1 MTKTKESNLFIELDD
16 EKGKKIP
23 RFSCC
28 IHRAYNDINKE
39 INSLP
44 KLRADLN
51 SLNKWTKSHR
61 AKNPKDELFN
71 NQQLRL
77 KCHNKTRWSSY
88 FLNLHSVYKAYIR
101 NPSVVSDCP
110 LKFKDIEV

>member
-28 IHRAYNDINKE
+28 IHTAYNDINKE

-61 AKNPKDELFN
+61 A
-71 NQQLRL
+71 
-77 KCHNKTRWSSY
+77 
-88 FLNLHSVYKAYIR
+88 
-101 NPSVVSDCP
+101 
-110 LKFKDIEV
+110 